1 VPDAAGAYVVVDGV
15 TFRVLDKLLDDVRS
29 EIQAALADGSLVT
42 LDVVGV
48 KIPGTDV
55 GQGTLFLRGAA
66 LSAVAVLSGPLPAKG
81 NPVTF

>member
-1 VPDAAGAYVVVDGV
+1 MPDAAGAYVVVDGV

-29 EIQAALADGSLVT
+29 EIEKALADGSLVT

-48 KIPGTDV
+48 KIPGNDV